1 MKNNKSDN
9 EIIIY
14 KGDCGQ
20 PTLEVRMENETIWL
34 TQVQLV
40 ELYQSSK
47 ANVSEHIKNIFSEWE
62 LVREATVRNFRT
74 VQKEG
79 NRKVLR
85 DIEHWGNYICKT
97 RLASRH

>member
-1 MKNNKSDN
+1 
-9 EIIIY
+9 
-14 KGDCGQ
+14 
-20 PTLEVRMENETIWL
+20 MENETIWL